1 MYETR
6 IRHLENVHA
15 DLDNRV
21 DTMEK
26 NNVFEDRQLSDL
38 KKRRLAV
45 LDELR
50 FLRRQQ
56 HEHNQRVDLDSEDR
70 R

>member
-21 DTMEK
+21 DVMEK
-26 NNVFEDRQLSDL
+26 NNVFEDRQLSEL
-38 KKRRLAV
+38 KKRRLSV

-50 FLRRQQ
+50 VLRRQQ
-56 HEHNQRVDLDSEDR
+56 HEHNQRVDLDSGDR
-70 R
+70 

>member
-1 MYETR
+1 
-6 IRHLENVHA
+6 
-15 DLDNRV
+15 
-21 DTMEK
+21 MEK
-26 NNVFEDRQLSDL
+26 NNVFEDRLLSEL

-56 HEHNQRVDLDSEDR
+56 HEHNQRVDLDSGDR
-70 R
+70 